1 MQLICHTEQVSQA
14 TERSASDISVRET
27 LVLLEERFP
36 GLVDAVANG
45 TYAFWLGSG
54 ISRER
59 VEDISALV
67 TRILLY
73 LQRSIDPTDADCK
86 FRHAF
91 QEALELASL
100 SDMEQEHTDFSR
112 DATEWATFSAIVKRL
127 SAQYAQ
133 LLDITIP
140 GEPADFLLWTVVD
153 APATYGDA
161 SIKPGTEHYCLAV
174 LVVEGMLPDIISANW
189 DGLVERAV
197 SDLVG
202 EQDSILAVRVR
213 GDDFR
218 EPNVRSRLLKFHG
231 CAVRAKTDEETHR
244 ALLVGR
250 RSQITQWPHDADHAV
265 MRQEMSNLAATR
277 RTLMMGLSAQD
288 PNIQDLFV
296 SAEGLLAWPWPI
308 NPAAFVFAEEAIG
321 SHQRN
326 ILRVSYPSN
335 YTGHEAEIEQSAHLR
350 AFAKPLLAALVLGTL
365 VAKLEA
371 LARLSMAGS
380 QYSVLASEIGE
391 GFSTVRTLAAIS
403 VDESPDLVLGIIAEV
418 GRMLSLFREGT
429 PPENDLSYTPISS
442 VSANQIT
449 DDPALRQGGTP
460 RLALAISLF
469 GLGHAR
475 SAWTLASDAEQGAF
489 RAAFLVDSEGRKSR
503 VFFAASGE
511 AALQLELNG
520 FVSDGDASAVV
531 VHSARRAPA
540 QQRSPRSA
548 PGRTGRRTARH
559 VDMAEVIGSASTSY
573 DLMQRFREEIT
584 L

>member
-1 MQLICHTEQVSQA
+1 MSQVS
-14 TERSASDISVRET
+14 ERSASDVSVAET
-27 LVLLEERFP
+27 LDLLDEQFP
-36 GLVDAVANG
+36 GLVDAVADG

-54 ISRER
+54 ISREC
-59 VEDISALV
+59 VEDVPALV

-73 LQRSIDPTDADCK
+73 LQRSIDPTNAHCK
-86 FRHAF
+86 FRNAF
-91 QEALELASL
+91 EEALELAAL
-100 SDMEQEHTDFSR
+100 SEIEQEHTDLSR
-112 DATEWATFSAIVKRL
+112 DVTEWATFSAITKRL

-140 GEPADFLLWTVVD
+140 GERPDFLLWTVVD
-153 APATYGDA
+153 ASATYGDA
-161 SIKPGTEHYCLAV
+161 SIRPGTEHYCLAV
-174 LVVEGMLPDIISANW
+174 LIVEGMLPDIVSANW
-189 DGLVERAV
+189 DGLVEKAV
-197 SDLVG
+197 ADLVG
-202 EQDSILAVRVR
+202 EQQSILAVRVR

-218 EPNVRSRLLKFHG
+218 EPNARSRILKFHG
-231 CAVRAKTDEETHR
+231 CAVRAKKDESAHR

-296 SAEGLLAWPWPI
+296 SAEGLLAWPWPSS
-308 NPAAFVFAEEAIG
+308 PAAFVFAEEAIG

-335 YTGHEAEIEQSAHLR
+335 YNGHEAEIEQSAHLR
-350 AFAKPLLAALVLGTL
+350 AFAKPLLAALVLGAL
-365 VAKLEA
+365 VAKLET
-371 LARLSMAGS
+371 LARLSIVES
-380 QYSVLASEIGE
+380 QYSALASEIRE
-391 GFSTVRTLAAIS
+391 GLASVRALAATS
-403 VDESPDLVLGIIAEV
+403 VDESPDRVLGVIAEV
-418 GRMLSLFREGT
+418 GRALSLFREGT
-429 PPENDLSYTPISS
+429 APDTSLSYTPIGS

-449 DDPALRQGGTP
+449 DDPVLRHGGTP

-475 SAWTLASDAEQGAF
+475 STWTLTADAERGVF
-489 RAAFLVDSEGRKSR
+489 RAAFLVESGGHKSR
-503 VFFAASGE
+503 VFFAANGE

-520 FVSDGDASAVV
+520 FVSDEDASVVV

-540 QQRSPRSA
+540 KQRSPRSA

-559 VDMAEVIGSASTSY
+559 IDMAEVVGSASNPS